1 MFIRYKAQKSS
12 NQQGGAS
19 PPLTKENQMVIKYKS
34 RLYKLLALMP
44 TNISPYKLEFVRYG
58 TSYTDYVAITWRKF

>member
-1 MFIRYKAQKSS
+1 
-12 NQQGGAS
+12 
-19 PPLTKENQMVIKYKS
+19 MVIRYKS

-44 TNISPYKLEFVRYG
+44 IHVSPYQMKFVRYG